1 MNLNDAIDIRCRGG
15 LAATLGGPRLA
26 VTSSNGG
33 IYAWN
38 GSAFD
43 RYGYDQRIEQIGS
56 QYGGVQNSWAILN
69 SDGDGNSILIE
80 VSTTG
85 GDSPWLV
92 QWPSVSVNEFHY
104 PAVVNIETATFSM
117 FNCVPVF
124 DSIKF
129 DSPRFS
135 RTISDSKTIIKNG
148 AGGLRLQS
156 SYANPVV
163 VNSGSLF
170 IFGGWSGS
178 SASVNG
184 SALLQINVVASTS
197 GEVNVNDSATFT
209 IGSGTSRSVIN
220 LAANAALS
228 IYGGGGVTF
237 GGITGSGFISGILGL
252 NLIQDCLFTG
262 RINGRF
268 ILTNTDSSN
277 TNNSPR
283 ILTLTN
289 SLNSSS
295 GTTTWGI
302 GGDAAN
308 ATNRGNVVLKLGASG
323 VIPDLVALSIRGSS
337 AATGNGSYQNI
348 FDMNGF
354 NEMIHSLAN
363 GGVTSGTN
371 RGLVI
376 NNGATDSLLTVLID
390 TSSAT
395 FSGDIKDGA
404 TNKISL
410 TKNGSGTQVLSG
422 VNTYSGDTRINAGI
436 LQSANASALGSG
448 GNITFGGGTLQYA
461 TGINTD
467 ISSRIKNSSSVILV
481 NQGSNNVTFASS
493 IDSSNSGG
501 LLKIGTGSL
510 TLSGSNAFTGGVTIS
525 SNNSGTLIIN
535 NNTALGTGTLTLA
548 HSSAIINSTVSGIS
562 IANAVSVTANF
573 TFTGTNN
580 LTLTGNVVLT
590 GTRQVAVS
598 AGVLT
603 MSGVIS
609 GSNITKT
616 GAGTLTFSG
625 SSVNTY
631 TGATG
636 ISAGTL
642 ITTKCTGATASKLTQ
657 AVFTPT
663 ALAVTFGTAPLANET
678 YRFFPGT
685 TAQSYASAAI
695 TLVGAPGRTATYTS
709 STSTLRIV

>member
-1 MNLNDAIDIRCRGG
+1 
-15 LAATLGGPRLA
+15 
-26 VTSSNGG
+26 
-33 IYAWN
+33 
-38 GSAFD
+38 
-43 RYGYDQRIEQIGS
+43 
-56 QYGGVQNSWAILN
+56 
-69 SDGDGNSILIE
+69 
-80 VSTTG
+80 
-85 GDSPWLV
+85 
-92 QWPSVSVNEFHY
+92 
-104 PAVVNIETATFSM
+104 
-117 FNCVPVF
+117 
-124 DSIKF
+124 
-129 DSPRFS
+129 
-135 RTISDSKTIIKNG
+135 
-148 AGGLRLQS
+148 
-156 SYANPVV
+156 
-163 VNSGSLF
+163 
-170 IFGGWSGS
+170 
-178 SASVNG
+178 
-184 SALLQINVVASTS
+184 
-197 GEVNVNDSATFT
+197 
-209 IGSGTSRSVIN
+209 
-220 LAANAALS
+220 
-228 IYGGGGVTF
+228 
-237 GGITGSGFISGILGL
+237 
-252 NLIQDCLFTG
+252 
-262 RINGRF
+262 
-268 ILTNTDSSN
+268 
-277 TNNSPR
+277 
-283 ILTLTN
+283 
-289 SLNSSS
+289 
-295 GTTTWGI
+295 
-302 GGDAAN
+302 
-308 ATNRGNVVLKLGASG
+308 VVLKLGASG

-337 AATGNGSYQNI
+337 AATGNGSYQNRVA
-348 FDMNGF
+348 MNGF
-354 NEMIHSLAN
+354 EETIHSLAN

-376 NNGATDSLLTVLID
+376 NNGATNSLLTVLID

-422 VNTYSGDTRINAGI
+422 VNTYSGGTRINSGI
-436 LQSANASALGSG
+436 LQIGSASGLTAS

-467 ISSRIKNSSSVILV
+467 ISSRIKNSSSVIAV

-525 SNNSGTLIIN
+525 SSASGTLIIN

-548 HSSAIINSTVSGIS
+548 HSKAIINSTVSGIS

-590 GTRQVAVS
+590 GSRQVAVS

-631 TGATG
+631 TGATS

-642 ITTKCTGATASKLTQ
+642 ITTKCTSATASKLTQ

-663 ALAVTFGTAPLANET
+663 ALTVTFGTAPLANET

-685 TAQSYASAAI
+685 TTQSYASAAI